1 LLNLVFA
8 FALRH
13 DAISRPCD
21 VTDGP
26 AGMVAHV
33 NGAVVQRKGSGALG
47 KAGISLRWYRR
58 TGATV
63 IARGMGTDAAAT
75 FLGHSSTAITEGH
88 YIEPDRTVDP
98 TPRLTWNERS
108 ALTSRTVRC
117 SRWSQPRART
127 RSCLLTTTIRTRE
140 RWPNELS
147 AGPGHSS
154 RWMLPAFLR
163 NA

>member
-1 LLNLVFA
+1 ML
-8 FALRH
+8 AL
-13 DAISRPCD
+13 RPCD

-47 KAGISLRWYRR
+47 KAGISLHWYRR

-98 TPRLTWNERS
+98 TPATHLERT
-108 ALTSRTVRC
+108 LRPD
-117 SRWSQPRART
+117 QPDGA
-127 RSCLLTTTIRTRE
+127 LLTMVPAEGEDEI
-140 RWPNELS
+140 LS
-147 AGPGHSS
+147 IDDDDPDAG
-154 RWMLPAFLR
+154 AV
-163 NA
+163 A